1 MLYLSRNVLIFLLFL
16 GSNTFLFA
24 QDAEDQAAQMQIWTE
39 YMTPGPMHEMLAKS
53 VGDWKTISRFWMD
66 PAGEPMETEGT
77 GKTEMILGGRYQK
90 STHKSSMMGME
101 TEGIF
106 IMGYDNATQEFTS
119 TWIDNMGTGTAVA
132 KGRYDERTKIPL
144 LLNGT
149 MVDPMSKQEMNFREI
164 LKFLDDDHQLLE
176 MYVVYNGQEF
186 KSMEIEFV
194 RQ

>member
-1 MLYLSRNVLIFLLFL
+1 MLNISRNFLIFLLL
-16 GSNTFLFA
+16 LSSNTFLFA
-24 QDAEDQAAQMQIWTE
+24 QEAEDQAAQMQIWME

-53 VGDWKTISRFWMD
+53 VGDWKTITRFWMD
-66 PAGEPMETEGT
+66 PAGEPTETEGT

-101 TEGIF
+101 TEGLF
-106 IMGYDNATQEFTS
+106 IMGYDNATQEFTA
-119 TWIDNMGTGTAVA
+119 TWIDNIGTGTAVA
-132 KGRYDERTKIPL
+132 KGRYDESTNSIN
-144 LLNGT
+144 LNGA
-149 MVDPMSKQEMNFREI
+149 MVDPMSKQEMNFREV

-186 KSMEIEFV
+186 KSMEIEFI

>member
-1 MLYLSRNVLIFLLFL
+1 MLYLSRNVLIILLLL
-16 GSNTFLFA
+16 GSKTFLFA
-24 QDAEDQAAQMQIWTE
+24 QDAEDQAAQMQVWTE

-90 STHKSSMMGME
+90 STHNSSMMGME

-106 IMGYDNATQEFTS
+106 IMGYDNATEEFTS
-119 TWIDNMGTGTAVA
+119 IWIDNIGTGTAIA
-132 KGRYDERTKIPL
+132 KGRYDEGTNSITM
-144 LLNGT
+144 NGT
-149 MVDPMSKQEMNFREI
+149 MVDPMSKQEMNIRVV
-164 LKFLDDDHQLLE
+164 LKYLDNDNNLME
-176 MYVVYNGQEF
+176 MYVLYNGEEF

-194 RQ
+194 R

>member
-16 GSNTFLFA
+16 GSSTFLFA
-24 QDAEDQAAQMQIWTE
+24 QDAEDQAAQMQVWTE

-106 IMGYDNATQEFTS
+106 IMGYDNATQEFTA
-119 TWIDNMGTGTAVA
+119 TWIDNIGTGTAIA
-132 KGRYDERTKIPL
+132 KGRYDESTNSIT
-144 LLNGT
+144 LNGT
-149 MVDPMSKQEMNFREI
+149 MVDPMSKQDMKFKEVY
-164 LKFLDDDHQLLE
+164 KFLDNDHHLLE
-176 MYVVYNGQEF
+176 MYIVIDGQES
-186 KSMEIEFV
+186 KSLEIEFV

>member
-1 MLYLSRNVLIFLLFL
+1 MLYKSRNVLIFLLSL
-16 GSNTFLFA
+16 SSNTFLFA
-24 QDAEDQAAQMQIWTE
+24 QEAEDQAAQMQIWME

-53 VGDWKTISRFWMD
+53 VGDWKTITRFWMD
-66 PAGEPMETEGT
+66 PAGEPTETEGT

-106 IMGYDNATQEFTS
+106 ILGYDNATQEFTA
-119 TWIDNMGTGTAVA
+119 TWIDNIGTGTAVA
-132 KGRYDERTKIPL
+132 KGRYDESTNSIN
-144 LLNGT
+144 LNGA
-149 MVDPMSKQEMNFREI
+149 MVDPMSKQEMNFREV

-186 KSMEIEFV
+186 KSMEIEFI

>member
-1 MLYLSRNVLIFLLFL
+1 MHFLKMILFL
-16 GSNTFLFA
+16 SIILLINSQLILA
-24 QDAEDQAAQMQIWTE
+24 QSEEEQAEQMKIWMD

-90 STHKSSMMGME
+90 STHNSTMMGMP

-106 IMGYDNATQEFTS
+106 LMGFDNATQEFTAV
-119 TWIDNMGTGTAVA
+119 WIDNIGTGTAVA
-132 KGRYDERTKIPL
+132 KGKYDESTNSIGLK
-144 LLNGT
+144 GS
-149 MVDPMSKQEMNFREI
+149 MVDPMSKQDINFREVY
-164 LKFLDDDHQLLE
+164 KFLDNDHHLLE
-176 MYVVYNGQEF
+176 MYIVQSGQEF
-186 KSMEIEFV
+186 KMMEIEFF

>member
-1 MLYLSRNVLIFLLFL
+1 MHFLKMILFL
-16 GSNTFLFA
+16 SIILLINSQFILA
-24 QDAEDQAAQMQIWTE
+24 QSEEEQAEQMKIWMD

-90 STHKSSMMGME
+90 STHNSTMMGMP

-106 IMGYDNATQEFTS
+106 LMGFDNATQEFTAV
-119 TWIDNMGTGTAVA
+119 WIDNIGTGTAVA
-132 KGRYDERTKIPL
+132 KGKYDESTNSIGLK
-144 LLNGT
+144 GS
-149 MVDPMSKQEMNFREI
+149 MVDPMSKQDINFREVY
-164 LKFLDDDHQLLE
+164 KFLDNDHHLLE
-176 MYVVYNGQEF
+176 MYIVQSGQEF
-186 KSMEIEFV
+186 KMMEIEFF

>member
-1 MLYLSRNVLIFLLFL
+1 MLKLTRIVFV
-16 GSNTFLFA
+16 FLFVIVSNVFTSA

-106 IMGYDNATQEFTS
+106 IMGYDNATQEFTA
-119 TWIDNMGTGTAVA
+119 TWIDNVGTGTAVA
-132 KGRYDERTKIPL
+132 KGRYDESTNSIT
-144 LLNGT
+144 LNGT
-149 MVDPMSKQEMNFREI
+149 MVDPMSKQEMNFREV

-186 KSMEIEFV
+186 KSMEIEFI

>member
-1 MLYLSRNVLIFLLFL
+1 MLYLSRNVLIFLLLL
-16 GSNTFLFA
+16 GSKTFLFA

-39 YMTPGPMHEMLAKS
+39 YMTPGPMHQMLAS
-53 VGDWKTISRFWMD
+53 QAGDWKTISRYWMD

-90 STHKSSMMGME
+90 STHKSMMMGMP

-106 IMGYDNATQEFTS
+106 LMGYDNATQEFTAV
-119 TWIDNMGTGTAVA
+119 WIDNIGTGTAVA
-132 KGRYDERTKIPL
+132 KGRYDESTNSIT
-144 LLNGT
+144 LNGA
-149 MVDPMSKQEMNFREI
+149 MVDPMSKQEVNFREV
-164 LKFLDDDHQLLE
+164 LKFLDDDNQLLE
-176 MYVVYNGQEF
+176 MYVVYNDQEF

>member
-1 MLYLSRNVLIFLLFL
+1 L

-24 QDAEDQAAQMQIWTE
+24 QDAEEQAAQMQIWME
-39 YMTPGPMHEMLAKS
+39 YMTPGSMHEMLAKS

-90 STHKSSMMGME
+90 STHKSMMMGMP

-106 IMGYDNATQEFTS
+106 LMGYDNATGEFTAV
-119 TWIDNMGTGTAVA
+119 WIDNIGTGTAIA
-132 KGRYDERTKIPL
+132 KGRYDESTNSIT
-144 LLNGT
+144 LNGA
-149 MVDPMSKQEMNFREI
+149 MVDPMSKQEVNFREV
-164 LKFLDDDHQLLE
+164 LKFLDDDNQLLE
-176 MYVVYNGQEF
+176 MYVVYNDQEF

>member
-16 GSNTFLFA
+16 GSSTFLFA
-24 QDAEDQAAQMQIWTE
+24 QDAEDQAAQMQVWTE
-39 YMTPGPMHEMLAKS
+39 YMTPGSMHEMLAKS

-66 PAGEPMETEGT
+66 PAGEPMESEGT

-106 IMGYDNATQEFTS
+106 IMGYDNATQEFTA
-119 TWIDNMGTGTAVA
+119 TWIDNIGTGTAIA
-132 KGRYDERTKIPL
+132 KGRYDESTNSIT
-144 LLNGT
+144 LNGT
-149 MVDPMSKQEMNFREI
+149 MVDPTSKQEMKFKEVY
-164 LKFLDDDHQLLE
+164 KFLDNDHHLLE
-176 MYVVYNGQEF
+176 MYIVIDGQES
-186 KSMEIEFV
+186 KSLEIEFV

>member
-1 MLYLSRNVLIFLLFL
+1 MS
-16 GSNTFLFA
+16 A
-24 QDAEDQAAQMQIWTE
+24 QDAEDQAAQMQVWTE

-66 PAGEPMETEGT
+66 PAGEPMETEGS

-101 TEGIF
+101 TEGIYL
-106 IMGYDNATQEFTS
+106 IGYDNATEEFTS
-119 TWIDNMGTGTAVA
+119 IWIDNIGTGTAIA
-132 KGRYDERTKIPL
+132 KGRYDEGTNSITM
-144 LLNGT
+144 NGT
-149 MVDPMSKQEMNFREI
+149 MVDPLSKQEMNIRVV
-164 LKFLDDDHQLLE
+164 LKYLDNDNNLME
-176 MYVVYNGQEF
+176 MYILYNGEEF

>member
-16 GSNTFLFA
+16 GSSTFLFA
-24 QDAEDQAAQMQIWTE
+24 QDAEDQAAQMQVWTE

-66 PAGEPMETEGT
+66 PAGEPMESEGT

-106 IMGYDNATQEFTS
+106 IMGYDNATQEFTA
-119 TWIDNMGTGTAVA
+119 TWIDNIGTGTAIA
-132 KGRYDERTKIPL
+132 KGRYDESTNSIT
-144 LLNGT
+144 LNGT
-149 MVDPMSKQEMNFREI
+149 MVDPTSKQEMKFKEVY
-164 LKFLDDDHQLLE
+164 KFLDNDHHLLE
-176 MYVVYNGQEF
+176 MYIVIDGQES
-186 KSMEIEFV
+186 KSLEIEFV